1 MWIALRLRSEVVI
14 MKRHSFQLGQVFVHV
29 VWAESESCRTESL
42 TFLQSGLPSKVVVK
56 SITNFWHIDLQVH
69 GQATYL
75 HTFEPVRLDNGQTR

>member
-1 MWIALRLRSEVVI
+1 MRIALHLRSEVDI
-14 MKRHSFQLGQVFVHV
+14 MRRHSFQLEQVFDHV
-29 VWAESESCRTESL
+29 VGADSESCRKESL

-75 HTFEPVRLDNGQTR
+75 HTFEPVRLNYGQTQ